1 MEIKTLITYLQ
12 LFGIG
17 FSFGIA
23 GPCLFFCAPI
33 LATYVAAGR
42 RRPAEALRDIASFL
56 AGRVFAYTLL
66 GYLAG
71 LSGELL
77 RRFSAS
83 HYIHYFKP
91 AGGIISIALGLIV
104 LLRKEK
110 GDCVSECRTAM
121 ARSFAPIFIFGLLIG
136 CAPCGPLAALLAEI
150 TLISGNALQGALYAL
165 SFGFG
170 TFLSGLIVAFSIA
183 GVIRLVPSRIFRT
196 VCAVLL
202 ILFGVALLW

>member
-1 MEIKTLITYLQ
+1 MEIKTLVTCLQ

-33 LATYVAAGR
+33 LAAYVAAGR
-42 RRPAEALRDIASFL
+42 KAPADALRRISSFL
-56 AGRVFAYTLL
+56 SGRVFAYTLL

-77 RRFSAS
+77 RRFASS
-83 HYIHYFKP
+83 HYAHYFKP
-91 AGGIISIALGLIV
+91 AGGIISIALGVII

-110 GDCVSECRTAM
+110 SDCAAECRGAKI
-121 ARSFAPIFIFGLLIG
+121 RSSLSVFIFGFLIG
-136 CAPCGPLAALLAEI
+136 CAPCGPLATLLAEI
-150 TLISGNALQGALYAL
+150 ALISRKAFQGALYAL

-183 GVIRLVPSRIFRT
+183 GVIGLVPSKIFRGI
-196 VCAVLL
+196 CALLL
-202 ILFGVALLW
+202 ILFGLVLLW